1 MRKAGPKVYLG
12 AVTAAMQEGLTA
24 MSKQPLTVEVL
35 AAIQNLSTAVGVVV
49 NVSKTLAAADKTAG
63 ERARWLIAVPRCVR
77 SRKGH
82 GGLLPGNHAMQRCA
96 RR

>member
-1 MRKAGPKVYLG
+1 MRVVQCTIKPAQGMRKARSPRFYLG

-63 ERARWLIAVPRCVR
+63 ARA
-77 SRKGH
+77 G
-82 GGLLPGNHAMQRCA
+82 
-96 RR
+96 